1 MILLSLLNAFV
12 PKEIA
17 FVVRAGTRHGEKMSK
32 PARDNDPSEWR
43 LRDAGD
49 TLIDDRSSSDP
60 ADGDRG
66 RPEFP
71 TS

>member
-1 MILLSLLNAFV
+1 MILLSFLNAFV

-17 FVVRAGTRHGEKMSK
+17 FAVRVVARHGEKMSK

-49 TLIDDRSSSDP
+49 ALIDDRSSSDR
-60 ADGDRG
+60 ADGDRR